1 MPMGVGTWYFKNG
14 NTLEGKFDQK
24 VVVPEEGEE
33 LENQSANGEAG
44 PPKDKIDLSWKSA
57 TNIATAA
64 HQVNSVEQ

>member
-1 MPMGVGTWYFKNG
+1 MGVGTWYFKNG

-24 VVVPEEGEE
+24 IPLRDLEM